1 MHFLLI
7 SLRKSVSRRRCEIKP
22 KYCKLS
28 RPGKEESLIFPSS
41 LYLLYLLY
49 TTIQALEWNGMVM
62 LSLNVYVYRKKNMNK
77 I

>member
-28 RPGKEESLIFPSS
+28 RPGKEESFIFP
-41 LYLLYLLY
+41 LLY
-49 TTIQALEWNGMVM
+49 TYYLSYSGIGMEWNG
-62 LSLNVYVYRKKNMNK
+62 YVVSGCLLLQKKKNMNK